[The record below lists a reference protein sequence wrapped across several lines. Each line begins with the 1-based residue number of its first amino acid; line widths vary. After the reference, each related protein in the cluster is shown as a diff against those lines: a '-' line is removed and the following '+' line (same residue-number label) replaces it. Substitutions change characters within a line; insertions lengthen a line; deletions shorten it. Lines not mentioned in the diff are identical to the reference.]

1 VFRPLIF
8 VFLLL
13 CVCLTYVFQITA
25 SHLALASQSV
35 GLLVTQIP
43 VLRSVLAGRLPAKHH
58 VLLHA
63 LDRVARDCQEHQR
76 EIFAKLV
83 AIMDQLVRDMR
94 DKAMALPWAHSAAAT
109 AGAAGAPAA
118 PLAPP
123 SLSAEEVS
131 KVDDCVRTL
140 MKQTCSLHR
149 ALSDLLLVE
158 QRDLIFRSI
167 SHAFL
172 SHLTDMA
179 HALDTN
185 QHVVKLK
192 LSANI
197 NHIVTRSAGQTEQ
210 SWDETPRTVTGLQSR
225 CSLFFLVFPLS
236 LLVCVCVPSLRLRS
250 CTGADESAIQQLTSF
265 VL

>member
-1 VFRPLIF
+1 
-8 VFLLL
+8 
-13 CVCLTYVFQITA
+13 
-25 SHLALASQSV
+25 
-35 GLLVTQIP
+35 
-43 VLRSVLAGRLPAKHH
+43 
-58 VLLHA
+58 
-63 LDRVARDCQEHQR
+63 
-76 EIFAKLV
+76 
-83 AIMDQLVRDMR
+83 
-94 DKAMALPWAHSAAAT
+94 
-109 AGAAGAPAA
+109 
-118 PLAPP
+118 
-123 SLSAEEVS
+123 
-131 KVDDCVRTL
+131 

-197 NHIVTRSAGQTEQ
+197 NHIVTRSAGQ
-210 SWDETPRTVTGLQSR
+210 SWDDTPRSHWLAVPMFIVFS
-225 CSLFFLVFPLS
+225 CVSSLSL
-236 LLVCVCVPSLRLRS
+236 LLVCVPCLRLRS